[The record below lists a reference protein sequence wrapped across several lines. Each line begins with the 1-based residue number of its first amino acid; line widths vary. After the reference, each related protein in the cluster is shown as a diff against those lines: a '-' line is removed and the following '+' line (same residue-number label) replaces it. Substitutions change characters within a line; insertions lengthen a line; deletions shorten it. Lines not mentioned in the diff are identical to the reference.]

1 MSKDVGWVRLLE
13 PDQKTVR
20 KSRVLLVKYNG
31 QYLMCPLWRS
41 APNRLV
47 PILMDKEGKMYIDS
61 SDPFSYELGSAPT
74 IEQRISEFN
83 ELYES
88 REIDIKILKILT
100 EDDLN
105 RAKIPC
111 FTMEAELPAEE
122 IGRIP
127 LIRMFV

>member
-74 IEQRISEFN
+74 IEQRIAEFN